1 MGCCLCGVSSLLFV
15 DGGARMMIKL
25 SGKKRSIQYDLWK
38 IIFLV
43 CNRENRD
50 FESHF
55 HLHFGAK
62 IGQYLRMADLDIRIL
77 QQEPF
82 VREKF
87 LVFELLET
95 V

>member
-1 MGCCLCGVSSLLFV
+1 MSIGYCLCGVSSLLFV

-38 IIFLV
+38 INFLV
-43 CNRENRD
+43 D

-82 VREKF
+82 VRETF
-87 LVFELLET
+87 FVFELLET